1 MLPMSALDERRT
13 LPTSKA
19 DDVNADLGFG
29 TVVTRELRQRFLNRD
44 GTFNVR
50 REGLGFWES
59 LSAYHYLLSIG
70 WPKFLGYVTISYVVL
85 NAIFA
90 IAYVAC
96 GPRALA
102 GFLGATTEQR
112 FFTAFFFSVH
122 TLATIGY
129 GNIVPLSM
137 AANVIVTIESLAGL
151 LGFGV
156 VAGIAFARF
165 ARPIA
170 TIIFSDNAIIDLA
183 RRAEPHVQEIIVIN
197 QTRILRAPQIL
208 DALLENP
215 RLSPEARRRALETR
229 EEFFEKKA
237 RLEEIKRILGE
248 QETIDE
254 AAPIDAISDLLEQAK
269 DDATPSLRDAHEV
282 TVEGLE
288 GDKKQSMWA
297 ILLKMTISEKVQL
310 AFKGDKT
317 VRMILVRDRNRI
329 VASAA
334 IRNPRIS
341 ESEVEA
347 IAGMRNVEEEI
358 LRIIGHRRDWTSKY
372 PIAVALAKNPKAP
385 IGVVVPLINR
395 LTLRDLKGLKDD
407 KGVSEAVRA
416 NARKLYQAK
425 QKS

>member
-1 MLPMSALDERRT
+1 MSSTA
-13 LPTSKA
+13 PS
-19 DDVNADLGFG
+19 DLSASAILAHIEAGAYP
-29 TVVTRELRQRFLNRD
+29 RELLTTIAR
-44 GTFNVR
+44 
-50 REGLGFWES
+50 GLLPLPQDDLIAVLSYLAQSSDEEVAELARTS
-59 LSAYHYLLSIG
+59 LSEVPSRSLHAFATNENALPEHLDLLSRATDDPAVLEALIRNRA
-70 WPKFLGYVTISYVVL
+70 VT
-85 NAIFA
+85 
-90 IAYVAC
+90 
-96 GPRALA
+96 
-102 GFLGATTEQR
+102 
-112 FFTAFFFSVH
+112 
-122 TLATIGY
+122 
-129 GNIVPLSM
+129 
-137 AANVIVTIESLAGL
+137 
-151 LGFGV
+151 
-156 VAGIAFARF
+156 
-165 ARPIA
+165 
-170 TIIFSDNAIIDLA
+170 DNAIINLA
-183 RRAEPHVQEIIVIN
+183 RRADAHVQEIIVIN

-229 EEFFEKKA
+229 EEFFAKKA

-288 GDKKQSMWA
+288 GDKKQSMWS

>member
-1 MLPMSALDERRT
+1 MSSTA
-13 LPTSKA
+13 PS
-19 DDVNADLGFG
+19 DLSASSILAQMGAG
-29 TVVTRELRQRFLNRD
+29 AYPRELMTTIARGFLPLPQDDLIAVLSYMAELPDQEIAELAR
-44 GTFNVR
+44 T
-50 REGLGFWES
+50 S
-59 LSAYHYLLSIG
+59 LS
-70 WPKFLGYVTISYVVL
+70 
-85 NAIFA
+85 
-90 IAYVAC
+90 
-96 GPRALA
+96 
-102 GFLGATTEQR
+102 E
-112 FFTAFFFSVH
+112 
-122 TLATIGY
+122 
-129 GNIVPLSM
+129 VP
-137 AANVIVTIESLAGL
+137 ARSLH
-151 LGFGV
+151 
-156 VAGIAFARF
+156 AFATNENAPPEHLDLLTR
-165 ARPIA
+165 A
-170 TIIFSDNAIIDLA
+170 TRDAAVLEALIRNRAVTDKAIIDLA
-183 RRAEPHVQEIIVIN
+183 RRADAQVQEIIVIN
-197 QTRILRAPQIL
+197 QTRILRAPEIL

-237 RLEEIKRILGE
+237 RLEELKRILGE
-248 QETIDE
+248 AETIDE
-254 AAPIDAISDLLEQAK
+254 SAPIEAIADLLEQAK
-269 DDATPSLRDAHEV
+269 DEATPSLRDAHEV

-297 ILLKMTISEKVQL
+297 LLLKMTISEKVQL

-334 IRNPRIS
+334 IRNPRMS

-358 LRIIGHRRDWTSKY
+358 LRIIGNRRDWTSKY

-416 NARKLYQAK
+416 NARKLFQAK
-425 QKS
+425 QKT